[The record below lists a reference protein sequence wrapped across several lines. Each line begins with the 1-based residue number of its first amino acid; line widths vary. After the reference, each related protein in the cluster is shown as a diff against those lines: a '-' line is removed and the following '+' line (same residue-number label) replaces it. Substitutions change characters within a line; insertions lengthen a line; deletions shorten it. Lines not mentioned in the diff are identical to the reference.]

1 MKGVLPWNSLRVRLP
16 LFVSALVALVLAVF
30 LWFVHGTLEGM
41 VTRAG
46 GGRARAAAAQV
57 IQLLSRGITRTSDEL
72 HRLADNRAVLEYLRR
87 PDPTREEAAQQAL
100 ASLAARG
107 QPPVELWDRHGRL
120 LLVAGPPGVPPDLDR
135 ARGERSAPATPGVGE
150 FYVDDGRVMY
160 EVVGEV
166 DSHESTGS
174 PERAQ
179 AERLGWLVL
188 RRQIV
193 DTGGADAVSQLVG
206 VGATVTV
213 GNRSNTVWTN
223 LRDPITPPGVDVTV
237 SGPAEYTDSDGMQ
250 WIGAIEQVPS
260 TPWAV
265 WVGLPRATLFASA
278 RELFRRMVGLAIVV
292 VLIAAVAIAF
302 LSARVTG
309 PLTELVRAAEAL
321 AAGDLD
327 RRVTLHRRDEI
338 GQLARTFNTMAKH
351 LADAQRTLEA
361 RVAARTRSLQRANEE
376 LEAFTYS
383 VSHDLRAP
391 LRHIV
396 GFAALLKESAA
407 PLDEKA
413 KRYLETIV
421 SAASR
426 MGMLID
432 DLLALSRVGRAAMN
446 YGPVDLNQ
454 IVRAA
459 RHELAGESPAAE
471 SAVWRIEPLP
481 VVRGDRALLRLA
493 FINLLSNA
501 VKYSS
506 TRTPPEIHVG
516 ATRGEGETVIF
527 VRDNG
532 VGFDMQYAHKL
543 FGVFQ
548 RLHRQEDFEGTG
560 VGLANVRRIVER
572 HGGRTWAEGAVDGGA
587 TFYFSLPDEP
597 SDGGADAGT

>member
-1 MKGVLPWNSLRVRLP
+1 MRGVPPWNSLRVRLP

-30 LWFVHGTLEGM
+30 LWFVHGTLEEV

-46 GGRARAAAAQV
+46 GARARAAAAQV
-57 IQLLSRGITRTSDEL
+57 IQLLSRGITRTSAEL
-72 HRLADNRAVLEYLRR
+72 HRAADNRAVLEYLRR
-87 PDPTREEAAQQAL
+87 PDPTREEAAQRAL
-100 ASLAARG
+100 VSLAARG

-120 LLVAGPPGVPPDLDR
+120 VLLAGPPGAPLDLER
-135 ARGERSAPATPGVGE
+135 ARAERSAPAASGVGE
-150 FYVDDGRVMY
+150 FYLDDGRVMY
-160 EVVGEV
+160 EVVEEV
-166 DSHESTGS
+166 SGDEGTGS
-174 PERAQ
+174 AEG
-179 AERLGWLVL
+179 ERLGWLVL

-193 DTGGADAVSQLVG
+193 DTGSAHAVSQLVG
-206 VGATVTV
+206 VGATVAV
-213 GNRSNTVWTN
+213 GNRSNTIWTN
-223 LRDPITPPGVDVTV
+223 LREPVTPPTVDVTA
-237 SGPAEYTDSDGMQ
+237 SGPAEYTDSNGTP

-265 WVGLPRATLFASA
+265 WVGLPRATLFEPG
-278 RELFRRMVGLAIVV
+278 RELFRRMVVLALVV
-292 VLIAAVAIAF
+292 VLVAAVAIAVV
-302 LSARVTG
+302 SARVTG
-309 PLTELVRAAEAL
+309 PLAELVRAAEAL
-321 AAGDLD
+321 AGGDLD
-327 RRVTLHRRDEI
+327 RRVALQRRDEI
-338 GQLARTFNTMAKH
+338 GQLARTFNTMARR

-391 LRHIV
+391 LRHVV

-407 PLDEKA
+407 PLGDKE
-413 KRYLETIV
+413 KRYLDTIV

-432 DLLALSRVGRAAMN
+432 DLLALSRVGRTAVN

-454 IVRAA
+454 IVLEA
-459 RHELAGESPAAE
+459 RRELAGESPAAE
-471 SAVWRIEPLP
+471 GAVWRVDPLP
-481 VVRGDRALLRLA
+481 VVQGDRALLRLA
-493 FINLLSNA
+493 LINLLSNA
-501 VKYSS
+501 LKYSS

-516 ATRGEGETVIF
+516 ATRGEGETVVF

-560 VGLANVRRIVER
+560 IGLANVRRIIER
-572 HGGRTWAEGAVDGGA
+572 HGGRSWAEGAVDGGA
-587 TFYFSLPDEP
+587 TFYFSLPDHP
-597 SDGGADAGT
+597 SDAGGSDAGT